1 MAEQNE
7 TPAGTAE
14 TGTTDSDSVEI
25 ASEGQAKTETNLV
38 AKNVKPIAKIG
49 STQAKSS
56 TTSTLSISRGSQVSQ
71 KSQLL
76 NEAYEAYE
84 KSDLDTARQLYTEV
98 LAIDETDRD
107 GLLGRAAIHILDN
120 EYPQAI
126 EKYQQLLIE
135 NPKDS
140 MAMASMISV
149 ANIDPQL
156 GETQLKR
163 LLREQPESPY
173 LHFVLGNMYGGQN
186 RWHDAQ
192 SSYFEAMQKKPGD
205 PNYAYNLAVSLEHIG
220 KSKSALTFYEK
231 ALANSSAGLI
241 TFDQQLVKQRLEAL
255 AQ

>member
-1 MAEQNE
+1 MECLDPKISCSLYQNRQ
-7 TPAGTAE
+7 
-14 TGTTDSDSVEI
+14 I
-25 ASEGQAKTETNLV
+25 
-38 AKNVKPIAKIG
+38 
-49 STQAKSS
+49 
-56 TTSTLSISRGSQVSQ
+56 VSLGPM
-71 KSQLL
+71 LL
-76 NEAYEAYE
+76 
-84 KSDLDTARQLYTEV
+84 R
-98 LAIDETDRD
+98 
-107 GLLGRAAIHILDN
+107 
-120 EYPQAI
+120 YPSYQHR
-126 EKYQQLLIE
+126 EKYQQLLID

-173 LHFVLGNMYGGQN
+173 LHFVLGNMYGSQN

-192 SSYFEAMQKKPGD
+192 SSYFEALQKKPAD

-220 KSKSALTFYEK
+220 KSKSALTFYQK

-241 TFDQQLVKQRLEAL
+241 TFDQQLVRQRLEAL